1 MPDMETPDEDA
12 VEQQQDMA
20 ESAAEGEAL
29 PHNAAGE
36 APLEVDEGDLVESS
50 LEVPL
55 DDDDWR

>member
-1 MPDMETPDEDA
+1 MPDMETPEADA
-12 VEQQQDMA
+12 VEQQQDVD
-20 ESAAEGEAL
+20 ESAEGEAL
-29 PHNAAGE
+29 PHNPTGD